1 MCRMQGRLGVVSVAS
16 GGSVVA
22 GRRQQR
28 PLAVCRSVRQSPA
41 QQTQQTGEEVA
52 TQSRGSGNIT
62 PLFTADSLN
71 STHGSAVV
79 EEEGF
84 GGTRVL
90 PVVVIVQQ
98 VTQQVTDVL
107 RSLVSTDE
115 ETVMEMIEGSE
126 EPYPMSS
133 IHEKREKVHNMLADW
148 DRFA

>member
-1 MCRMQGRLGVVSVAS
+1 MCRMQGRLGVVSVAG

-28 PLAVCRSVRQSPA
+28 PICRSVRQSPS

-52 TQSRGSGNIT
+52 IQSRGSGNIT
-62 PLFTADSLN
+62 PLFTTDSLN

-84 GGTRVL
+84 GGTRAL
-90 PVVVIVQQ
+90 PVVIIVQQ